1 MRSGASAL
9 GLGLLGLVFLAR
21 PAVAK
26 DPDPAARGL
35 DVFVHAPTSVF
46 GGGHALVALEAYGF
60 PAVTTARPLAGA
72 EITAA
77 WDPESLGETKA
88 APPAVTL
95 TTDARGVAQLDLAV
109 PEGDDR
115 ALVLLLALRHGEHVR
130 TQTVGIHRTPAFL
143 VDLRLPD
150 THVVPGSRV
159 PAWVSVVDLRSTT
172 PVAKAG
178 VDVVLLE
185 GEVEL
190 AHGRL
195 TTDATGLGRASFIVP
210 ENVTGTPRL
219 SVRARLVGGVGERS
233 VDVGLREESP
243 AMPRMTVAFREREL
257 RPAETGHAEVTL
269 FDASEEPLA
278 GWPVTWWAGPR
289 GVTPPKT
296 DDEWKKSGKVARTDG
311 VGKVVIDTP
320 APKVVTSAGSEI
332 TVHVRSEL
340 EGQKI
345 DQTASIPVGQAVAKA
360 MLVPEAHALVP
371 GVAQK
376 LYLHVD
382 DGDHGVG
389 GAFALAGDGLAAQ
402 VTTDA
407 HGDAEVAWTIPKD
420 VGAARNKGP
429 CAGDVA
435 AAVTIRATSPIAA
448 LARHPEPFEVCVPV
462 ARERTE
468 LLRVSPVVARAGS
481 KVRVTALDA
490 KKTAAGPAS
499 LVVKSADGSGT
510 ARWTGSGDEIDLAG
524 IAPGLHQ
531 VTLATPRADGA
542 TKVATELLVVPT
554 VLPRMTAKVVGG
566 RSAPLGEIEVEA
578 TLDDGHGKPVL
589 GAVSALVIDKEGG
602 GNVEGLRAMD
612 LRRSLCT
619 RAHLDDLDRCD
630 AFLEGDAEVARR
642 AALSTGEVAA
652 LAPLGDPA
660 AGATASMRDTFAA
673 VLKSLEGAVYQAK
686 TPEDLRDV
694 RRREGGG
701 WRFNP
706 ELMTL
711 VTAAMDKP
719 PVTPGGEPFG
729 LRDLVAIDPQVT
741 FDVVGRRVTRLKL
754 FKLLVALRTFR
765 NQNEGSPD
773 EPFLRDPPALLRRLV
788 RDSTIEAEQL
798 LDPWG
803 GTIQFVHA
811 TGVQTPFLNF
821 VTGWSLQ
828 SPGPDGQIGTGD
840 DVRDPF
846 ERAVRAGT
854 PYAKALGEEEIVDAR
869 LDMRVGD
876 PTISNWEA
884 MFARLTGTELGGGQG
899 FGNGSGRLGGM
910 HSSSG
915 GSGYGVGIRTGHG
928 ITFDTARWTEP
939 VRTDANGKVRLKVRL
954 GDHETTWR
962 VALLARTDAADS
974 AVTTLDVPAFLSVSA
989 RVDLGSKLT
998 RGDELGA
1005 RVILRNRTNAAR
1017 PVTVDLV
1024 ADGALAL
1031 AKDQGRTITM
1041 TLPPQSARSVFARI
1055 LASAEGTGRLT
1066 ASLRAGNDA
1075 DTTTQVIAVEPAGE
1089 PSIVMATWAAPGGKS
1104 KHRFQVDL
1112 APGFVP
1118 RGPSTQ
1124 LVVANGLADPL
1135 LAAMESLTPDASTP
1149 PTVLADAV
1157 DVGLRAEAIAGAD
1170 PGLVARAKKLATDA
1184 RAYLEVQIGK
1194 KTANASQR
1202 LAQLRVALH
1211 PDRKG
1216 STFSSCPDG
1225 VIEDDTMV
1233 LDYLEAEPAPERNGP
1248 LPCYTKVV
1256 AKLDPKTALDR
1267 ARAVQALLDRPHRM
1281 PLAASI
1287 AKELA
1292 QATRADGLAPR
1303 VDGTRA
1309 EQAII
1314 LSALARSA
1322 TSWSTK
1328 PEAARVLVNR
1338 VLGLRDARGG
1348 YGSAEAT
1355 RDVVRA
1361 LAALETKAPSA
1372 AHVVVKEGKKEHV
1385 LDVAPNVTTTL
1396 TLPPGAHDL
1405 DVRTEGG
1412 PVLVRFVRPALRG
1425 FGAPPDLAVAPLT
1438 VATEWPTEAT
1448 VGSTAVLHVTYK
1460 RGIGRPLTVSTR
1472 IPLPPGVDLAEK
1484 VDDVHVRQGALH
1496 IEATPDG
1503 TQTLSIPI
1511 RFRLPGRFVIAPS
1524 ETRGRS
1530 DEEPRITTP
1539 AGTLNVR

>member
-1 MRSGASAL
+1 MRSGVSAV
-9 GLGLLGLVFLAR
+9 GLGLLGLVLLAR

-46 GGGHALVALEAYGF
+46 GGGRVHVDLESYGF
-60 PAVTTARPLAGA
+60 PTVTTARALAGA

-88 APPAVTL
+88 APPAITL
-95 TTDARGVAQLDLAV
+95 TTDARGIAQLDLAV
-109 PEGDDR
+109 PEGDER
-115 ALVLLLALRHGEHVR
+115 ALVLLLAIRHGEHLR
-130 TQTVGIHRTPAFL
+130 TQSVGIHRVPAFL

-172 PVAKAG
+172 PVARAA

-185 GEVEL
+185 GTVEL
-190 AHGRL
+190 AHEHL

-210 ENVTGTPRL
+210 ENVTGTPPL
-219 SVRARLVGGVGERS
+219 SVRARLVGAVGERS
-233 VDVGLREESP
+233 VEVGLREESP
-243 AMPRMTVAFREREL
+243 ATPRMTVSFREHEL
-257 RPAETGHAEVTL
+257 RPAETGHAEVTV

-311 VGKVVIDTP
+311 VGKVVLETL
-320 APKVVTSAGSEI
+320 APKVVTSAGSEV
-332 TVHVRSEL
+332 TVHVRTEL
-340 EGQKI
+340 EGRKI
-345 DQTASIPVGQAVAKA
+345 EQTSGVPVGQAVARA
-360 MLVPEAHALVP
+360 TLVPEAHALVP
-371 GVAQK
+371 GIAQK

-407 HGDAEVAWTIPKD
+407 HGDAEVAWTIPD
-420 VGAARNKGP
+420 DIGAARKQGP
-429 CAGDVA
+429 CAGGVA
-435 AAVTIRATSPIAA
+435 AAVTVRATSPIAA

-462 ARERTE
+462 RRESTE
-468 LLRVSPVVARAGS
+468 VLRVSPVVARVGT
-481 KVRVTALDA
+481 KVRVTASA
-490 KKTAAGPAS
+490 RKTAAGPAS
-499 LVVKSADGSGT
+499 LVVTSGGGGGT
-510 ARWTGSGDEIDLAG
+510 ARWTASGDEIDLAG
-524 IAPGLHQ
+524 VAPGLHQ
-531 VTLATPRADGA
+531 ITLATPRADGA
-542 TKVATELLVVPT
+542 TTVATELLVVPA
-554 VLPRMTAKVVGG
+554 VLPRVVAKVVGG
-566 RSAPLGEIEVEA
+566 RSAPLGEVEVEA
-578 TLDDGHGKPVL
+578 TLDDGHGKPVA

-602 GNVEGLRAMD
+602 GNVDGLRAMD

-642 AALSTGEVAA
+642 AALTTGELTG

-660 AGATASMRDTFAA
+660 AGATASMRETFAS
-673 VLKSLEGAVYQAK
+673 VLKSLEGAVYQAR

-711 VTAAMDKP
+711 VTAAMEKP

-741 FDVVGRRVTRLKL
+741 FDVVARRVTRLKL
-754 FKLLVALRTFR
+754 FHVLAALRSYKAQHELT
-765 NQNEGSPD
+765 ND
-773 EPFLRDPPALLRRLV
+773 EPILRDPPALLRRLV
-788 RDSTIEAEQL
+788 RENTLESEQL

-803 GTIQFVHA
+803 GTLQFVRTA
-811 TGVQTPFLNF
+811 GARTPFLNL
-821 VTGWSLQ
+821 VGGWSLQ
-828 SPGPDGQIGTGD
+828 SPGPDGQLGTGD

-846 ERAVRAGT
+846 ERAVRSGS
-854 PYAKALGEEEIVDAR
+854 PYAVALSEDEIVDAKW
-869 LDMRVGD
+869 DMRVGD
-876 PTISNWEA
+876 ATVEA
-884 MFARLTGTELGGGQG
+884 WRSMFARLTGTELGGLTGVG
-899 FGNGSGRLGGM
+899 EGGGGTGSGIGLGGM
-910 HSSSG
+910 
-915 GSGYGVGIRTGHG
+915 GSIGHGARTGHG

-962 VALLARTDAADS
+962 LALLARTDAADS
-974 AVTTLDVPAFLSVSA
+974 AVATVDVPAFLPVSV
-989 RVDLGSKLT
+989 RVDLGSKLI

-1005 RVILRNRTNAAR
+1005 RIVLRNRTAAAR
-1017 PVTVDLV
+1017 PISVELA
-1024 ADGALAL
+1024 ADGALVL
-1031 AKDQGRTITM
+1031 PKDQPRTITM
-1041 TLPPQSARSVFARI
+1041 TLPPQSARSVFARVT
-1055 LASAEGTGRLT
+1055 APTEGTGRLT
-1066 ASLRAGNDA
+1066 AALRAGSDA
-1075 DTTTQVIAVEPAGE
+1075 DTTTQVVAVEPAGE
-1089 PSIVMATWAAPGGKS
+1089 PSVVMATWAAPGGKS
-1104 KHRFQVDL
+1104 KHRFEVDL

-1118 RGPSTQ
+1118 RGPGTQ
-1124 LVVANGLADPL
+1124 LVVANGVADPL
-1135 LAAMESLTPDASTP
+1135 LAAMESLAPDAATP
-1149 PTVLADAV
+1149 PTVLADAI
-1157 DVGLRAEAIAGAD
+1157 DVGVRAEALAAGDAA
-1170 PGLVARAKKLATDA
+1170 LVARARKLALDA
-1184 RAYLEVQIGK
+1184 AAYLDVQLER
-1194 KTANASQR
+1194 KTSSGATR
-1202 LAQLRVALH
+1202 LARLRAALH
-1211 PDRKG
+1211 PVGRPMVHK
-1216 STFSSCPDG
+1216 TCPDG
-1225 VIEDDTMV
+1225 PIEDDQMV
-1233 LDYLEAEPAPERNGP
+1233 LDYLEAEPAPESNGP
-1248 LPCYTKVV
+1248 LPCYTKIVGR
-1256 AKLDPKTALDR
+1256 LDPKSGIDR

-1322 TSWSTK
+1322 PSWTSR
-1328 PEAARVLVNR
+1328 PDAARVLVNR
-1338 VLGLRDARGG
+1338 VLSLRDAHGG

-1361 LAALETKAPSA
+1361 LASLETRPATAS
-1372 AHVVVKEGKKEHV
+1372 HVVVKEGKKEHV
-1385 LDVAPNVTTTL
+1385 LDVPANATATL
-1396 TLPPGAHDL
+1396 LLPPGAREL

-1412 PVLVRFVRPALRG
+1412 PVLVRFVRPALRS
-1425 FGAPPDLAVAPLT
+1425 FGAAAELT
-1438 VATEWPTEAT
+1438 VAPITVTTEWPTEAT
-1448 VGSTAVLHVTYK
+1448 VGSTGVLHVTYK
-1460 RGIGRPLTVSTR
+1460 RGIGRPLAVATR
-1472 IPLPPGVDLAEK
+1472 LPLPPGVDLAEA
-1484 VDDVHVRQGALH
+1484 VSNVHVRQGALH

-1503 TQTLSIPI
+1503 TTTLSIPV

-1539 AGTLNVR
+1539 AGTLTVR